1 LHDPK
6 YDATKFVIPV
16 IAVASPEMLATPGH
30 CVYTYSLYFSD
41 AFRSKGE
48 SNLAVITTTLIAVI
62 FALMAFAFAMYDRF
76 VQRRNDKI
84 VRAAVTSNAFLSTL
98 FPSQVKKR
106 LLAENEETNDQHNS
120 VPRRKRAV
128 RLAGGGGGGAVEDD
142 ETVPLSGYNSKPIAD
157 LFTETTILF
166 ADLAGFSAWSSVR
179 EPSQVFMLL
188 ETLFRS
194 FDEIAKKHNVFKVC
208 FLLVHFEFEFRRLS

>member
-6 YDATKFVIPV
+6 YDSTKFVIPV

-62 FALMAFAFAMYDRF
+62 FALMAFALAMYDRF

-84 VRAAVTSNAFLSTL
+84 VRAAVTSHAFLSTL

-106 LLAENEETNDQHNS
+106 LLAENEQANDPDSS
-120 VPRRKRAV
+120 VPRRKRAAV
-128 RLAGGGGGGAVEDD
+128 RLASGGAANDEDD
-142 ETVPLSGYNSKPIAD
+142 ETVPLSGYSSKPIAD

-194 FDEIAKKHNVFKVC
+194 FDEIAKKHNVFKVRSC
-208 FLLVHFEFEFRRLS
+208 LVHSSV